1 MEISNKIPFSNPK
14 FKNGLEPFQHK
25 IVKDV
30 LESRKKIVMI
40 NAPTGCH
47 GYDTPIQMYNRRF
60 FGEIKKVQDIQLGEL
75 ILGDND
81 TPRKV
86 MELFRG
92 KDVLY
97 KVIPK
102 DEEPFVVN
110 SRHILSLVKPF
121 SYTLDIEV
129 IQYLKQNQDFKS
141 IHKLYRNRLTNPK
154 QFPLFIDFTLEEIGV
169 GDYYGFQLNGNNL
182 YCIGNYIINHNSGKS
197 PIGMTLAHHLNYPNQ
212 SLYLCSSKIL
222 QDQLSKD
229 FTEAYQLK
237 GRGNYPCSLLPSY
250 NADRC
255 FQQCDEYKCGDTDCA
270 YEDAK
275 KIALQSTFAILNMH
289 YYENETNYVGRFSKR
304 KTVIIDEADVLEDVL
319 IDFIALDIHPKT
331 LEKFKLDQP
340 KYVTKLDSWKEWAD
354 KTLKILGEKV
364 VKLLKA
370 EDHLDNESKLELNK
384 LSRMCLKLNML
395 KNDITE
401 DWIFEHD
408 EKFRF
413 QPLWLDTKL
422 TQQYLLRH
430 AERFVMMSATMLPKV
445 IACKLLGLEVSDVD
459 YHEIDSP
466 IPIANRPIIYKPIK
480 KLKYGE
486 SEDKVYDEIKKTIDK
501 YKGVKGIIHAVSY
514 TRAKVIAGLSSR
526 CITHNTY
533 DKNEK
538 IRQFFDSK
546 DGILVSPSCE
556 RGLDLHGDLGRF
568 VIWAKVPFPNT
579 TDKVVSKRLYSS
591 PFGKLWYRAV
601 TAQTIAQGAGRIVR
615 GVKDFGTTHI
625 FDSSFDSVIE
635 FTPKWFKDAIKVEF

>member
-1 MEISNKIPFSNPK
+1 MGNLTTEITNKIPFSNPK
-14 FKNGLEPFQHK
+14 FKNGLEQFQHE
-25 IVKDV
+25 IVKKV

-40 NAPTGCH
+40 NAPTG
-47 GYDTPIQMYNRRF
+47 
-60 FGEIKKVQDIQLGEL
+60 
-75 ILGDND
+75 
-81 TPRKV
+81 
-86 MELFRG
+86 
-92 KDVLY
+92 
-97 KVIPK
+97 
-102 DEEPFVVN
+102 
-110 SRHILSLVKPF
+110 
-121 SYTLDIEV
+121 
-129 IQYLKQNQDFKS
+129 
-141 IHKLYRNRLTNPK
+141 
-154 QFPLFIDFTLEEIGV
+154 
-169 GDYYGFQLNGNNL
+169 
-182 YCIGNYIINHNSGKS
+182 SGKS
-197 PIGMTLAHHLNYPNQ
+197 PVGMTLSHHLNYPNQ

-222 QDQLSKD
+222 QDQLAKD

-237 GRGNYPCSLLPSY
+237 GRGNYPCTLLPSY

-255 FQQCDEYKCGDTDCA
+255 FQQCDEYKCGDIDCA

-275 KIALQSTFAILNMH
+275 KTALQSTFTILNMH
-289 YYENETNYVGRFSKR
+289 YYENEANFVGRFSKR
-304 KTVIIDEADVLEDVL
+304 KTVIIDEADVLEDIL

-331 LEKFKLDQP
+331 LEKLGLDQP

-364 VKLLKA
+364 KKLIAA
-370 EDHLDNESKLELNK
+370 EDHLDRESKLELNK

-395 KNDITE
+395 KTDITE

-445 IACKLLGLEVSDVD
+445 IACKLLGLDVNDVD

-486 SEDKVYDEIKKTIDK
+486 PEDEVYDEIKKTIDR
-501 YKGVKGIIHAVSY
+501 YKGVKGIIHAVRY
-514 TRAKVIAGLSSR
+514 TRAKTIAGLSSR

-538 IRQFFDSK
+538 IKQFFDSK

-556 RGLDLHGDLGRF
+556 RGLDLHGDLARF
-568 VIWAKVPFPNT
+568 NIIPKVPFPNV
-579 TDKVVSKRLYSS
+579 TDKVVSKRIYSS
-591 PFGKLWYRAV
+591 PFGRLWYRAV
-601 TAQTIAQGAGRIVR
+601 TAQTISQMSGRTTR
-615 GVKDFGTTHI
+615 GILDSSDTFI
-625 FDSSFDSVIE
+625 FDAAFDSVIE
-635 FTPKWFKDAIKVEF
+635 FTPKWFQDAIKVEF

>member
-40 NAPTGCH
+40 NAPTG
-47 GYDTPIQMYNRRF
+47 
-60 FGEIKKVQDIQLGEL
+60 
-75 ILGDND
+75 
-81 TPRKV
+81 
-86 MELFRG
+86 
-92 KDVLY
+92 
-97 KVIPK
+97 
-102 DEEPFVVN
+102 
-110 SRHILSLVKPF
+110 
-121 SYTLDIEV
+121 
-129 IQYLKQNQDFKS
+129 
-141 IHKLYRNRLTNPK
+141 
-154 QFPLFIDFTLEEIGV
+154 
-169 GDYYGFQLNGNNL
+169 
-182 YCIGNYIINHNSGKS
+182 SGKS

-222 QDQLSKD
+222 QDQLAGD
-229 FTEAYQLK
+229 FTEAYRLK
-237 GRGNYPCSLLPSY
+237 GRGNYPCTLLPTY

-255 FQQCDEYKCGDTDCA
+255 FQQCDEYKAGDIHCD

-275 KIALQSTFAILNMH
+275 KEALSSTFAILNMH
-289 YYENETNYVGRFSKR
+289 YYATETNFVGRFSKR
-304 KTVIIDEADVLEDVL
+304 KTVIIDEADILEDVL

-340 KYVTKLDSWKEWAD
+340 KYVTKLDSWKEWAE
-354 KTLKILGEKV
+354 KTLKILGERV
-364 VKLLKA
+364 AKLRAA

-401 DWIFEHD
+401 DWIFEHG

-422 TQQYLLRH
+422 TQQYLLKH
-430 AERFVMMSATMLPKV
+430 AERFIMMSATMLPKV
-445 IACKLLGLEVSDVD
+445 IACKLLGLDINDVD

-480 KLKYGE
+480 ELKYGE
-486 SEDKVYDEIKKTIDK
+486 SEDDVYKEVKKIIDK
-501 YKGVKGIIHAVSY
+501 HKGVKGFIPAVSY
-514 TRAKVIAGLSSR
+514 TRAKAIAGLSSR
-526 CITHNTY
+526 CIVHNIY

-546 DGILVSPSCE
+546 DGVLVSPSCD
-556 RGLDLHGDLGRF
+556 RGLDLCGDLARF
-568 VIWAKVPFPNT
+568 NIIPKVPFPNT
-579 TDKVVSKRLYSS
+579 TDKVVSKRIYSS
-591 PFGKLWYRAV
+591 PFGKIWYKAV
-601 TAQTIAQGAGRIVR
+601 TAQTIVQQAGRTTR
-615 GVKDFGTTHI
+615 GISDSSTTYI
-625 FDSSFDSVIE
+625 FDAKFDSVIE
-635 FTPKWFKDAIKVEF
+635 FTPKWFRDAIKVEF